1 MYEGSPLPW
10 KFPEKYQNHIIIPGP
25 FHTKMNYIRTL
36 KNHKAC
42 GSGYLEIL
50 LKSGLAEKGCLKNI
64 LSGKIFAKAMCNLNA
79 TAQALNQLLIDV
91 FVEQTNTEIH
101 L

>member
-10 KFPEKYQNHIIIPGP
+10 KFPEKYQNHIIIPDP

-36 KNHKAC
+36 KNRKSC

-50 LKSGLAEKGCLKNI
+50 LKSDLAEKGCLKNI
-64 LSGKIFAKAMCNLNA
+64 LSGKIFTKAMCSLNA
-79 TAQALNQLLIDV
+79 TAPALDQLLIDV

>member
-25 FHTKMNYIRTL
+25 FHTKMKYIRTL
-36 KNHKAC
+36 KNHKVC

-50 LKSGLAEKGCLKNI
+50 
-64 LSGKIFAKAMCNLNA
+64 
-79 TAQALNQLLIDV
+79 
-91 FVEQTNTEIH
+91 
-101 L
+101 